1 MSVSR
6 NIRIRFVTNF
16 QYFSEFLEAFMDEV
30 YAFND
35 DGTVTSLQEH
45 DDDEYDFRN
54 FRNFE
59 DVKIIMNTR
68 EQQNLSN
75 HIRVWDKNTDE
86 SLLIMSTKQE
96 EQYHNFRNQY
106 EMHISPGDGRRIHGA
121 ERYTDYGYYLQKILP
136 KLLEIQCDICEVE
149 CTDFDS

>member
-1 MSVSR
+1 
-6 NIRIRFVTNF
+6 
-16 QYFSEFLEAFMDEV
+16 MDEV

-96 EQYHNFRNQY
+96 EQYHNFRN
-106 EMHISPGDGRRIHGA
+106 
-121 ERYTDYGYYLQKILP
+121 
-136 KLLEIQCDICEVE
+136 V
-149 CTDFDS
+149 